1 MASLPG
7 RRVSKAS
14 QTGQVSAHW
23 MKVNNPAAVAVSREA
38 EEDWEVMGEGVAAS
52 RHPRRQCEGL
62 DEKRRGAAFLAR
74 PSTQR

>member
-7 RRVSKAS
+7 RRVSKTS

-23 MKVNNPAAVAVSREA
+23 MKVNNPAAVAVSPKKIGR
-38 EEDWEVMGEGVAAS
+38 VMGEGVAAS

-62 DEKRRGAAFLAR
+62 DEKRRGAAFLAM